1 MAWLRGFLCVIFGS
15 KILKNRQKTCKNA
28 THATR
33 NATRTEESVIK
44 PQLLAFFIWVRFPP
58 GPLLMKSVN
67 LQRMRDI
74 PYKSRVS
81 RIFII

>member
-33 NATRTEESVIK
+33 NATRILVCIFTVLKSILKQFYHFLSYGRLVHGCK
-44 PQLLAFFIWVRFPP
+44 FFGVF
-58 GPLLMKSVN
+58 LVTSN
-67 LQRMRDI
+67 LHA
-74 PYKSRVS
+74 P
-81 RIFII
+81 